1 MINDIAEPE
10 LKQTT
15 GEILSLLT
23 QYTSSEK
30 NMNNDATDH
39 TNYISYFPG
48 DISKEVSVSRIEEAI
63 KSLEELTY

>member
-1 MINDIAEPE
+1 
-10 LKQTT
+10 
-15 GEILSLLT
+15 
-23 QYTSSEK
+23 
-30 NMNNDATDH
+30 MNNDATDH